1 MNKSKN
7 KKSTKKVLF
16 LEFLSVLIFGL
27 ICAFVVG
34 SFVVK
39 EEKKSLIDRV
49 SIVSKAIY
57 RAPILEL
64 SGNKNDLETVDYN
77 YLKKKLLD
85 IRGASSDISS
95 VYLLGYDADM
105 AKMFFYVDS
114 EPVVSKNYS
123 IPGEIYPDATEEILN
138 GFMEKKSFA
147 YGPHKDSR
155 GDFVTAYAPILS
167 PDTGQTVA
175 MIAMDINSSKF
186 LSKVFYSGAFAF
198 LISVLFGLFIV
209 TVYRLRMNLKNEEIS
224 NINMEFSYFMS
235 HEIRGFLTK
244 IKGGLS
250 LLFEENF
257 GKISP
262 SQKTHV
268 GDLLKQSEDFG
279 GLIEEFLDISHLES
293 DAEVKLKLSD
303 CNVVNVIKGA
313 VADNKESFA
322 KKNIAVL
329 YEGNLP
335 EKFFCLCDSFKLQRV
350 FSNLLLNSVKYS
362 AKGSSIS
369 IGYLESQAFHTLS
382 IKDQGIGIP
391 ALEQDG
397 VFKKFFRASN
407 ARNLHYSG
415 TGLGLY
421 FSKLIIEHHH
431 GKIWFD
437 STEGR
442 GTTFFISLP
451 KKIELKNGK

>member
-1 MNKSKN
+1 MNKNKR
-7 KKSTKKVLF
+7 KKSSKKILL
-16 LEFLSVLIFGL
+16 LEFLSVLFFGL
-27 ICAFVVG
+27 ICAFIIG
-34 SFVVK
+34 SFVSK
-39 EEKKSLIDRV
+39 EEKKTLIDRV
-49 SIVSKAIY
+49 SIVSKAIH
-57 RAPILEL
+57 RSPIFEL
-64 SGNKNDLETVDYN
+64 GGNKNDLETVDYN

-85 IRGASSDISS
+85 IRGASDDISS
-95 VYLLGYDADM
+95 VYILGYDSDVS
-105 AKMFFYVDS
+105 KMFYYVDS
-114 EPVVSKNYS
+114 EPIVSKNYS
-123 IPGEIYPDATEEILN
+123 PPGEVYPDATEDILN

-167 PDTGQTVA
+167 PESGQAVA
-175 MIAMDINSSKF
+175 MIAMDITSSKF
-186 LSKVFYSGAFAF
+186 LSKVYYSSAFAF
-198 LISVLFGLFIV
+198 IISFLFGLFIL

-244 IKGGLS
+244 MKGGLS
-250 LLFEENF
+250 LLFEESF
-257 GKISP
+257 GKMLP
-262 SQKTHV
+262 SQKTHI

-313 VADNKESFA
+313 VADNKEPLV

-369 IGYLESQAFHTLS
+369 IGYLESQSFHTLS

-421 FSKLIIEHHH
+421 FSKLIIEHHG

-437 STEGR
+437 SAEGR
-442 GTTFFISLP
+442 GTTFFVSLP
-451 KKIELKNGK
+451 KKSELKNGK